1 MWTNLDTS
9 KVIASMSENFS
20 SYFEILMCAI
30 YANTDDNMH
39 MNRICRSGM
48 TITLNSRIS
57 AHSTNW
63 MNTWAP
69 SLKGWASP
77 LPEPENDINVT
88 PQSNRF
94 YKLWHQSR
102 ISPCLVHWLISV
114 VIASMSENFSA
125 FFSCVWYTFAS
136 TEHNIH
142 IHSVRRSVMST
153 SSLLQEIL
161 AYSSNR
167 VWTDLWHDFLQRLE
181 DFLES
186 LIWVHLQP
194 TWFPPSQKLIQTY
207 HKLGIN

>member
-1 MWTNLDTS
+1 MWTNLDIS

-94 YKLWHQSR
+94 YKLWHREFLLAWCTDLSLWSSHLCQR
-102 ISPCLVHWLISV
+102 ISVRFSHACDIHLPAQSIIFTSTVYADRLWAQVHYCKNFWHIV
-114 VIASMSENFSA
+114 ATECEQICDVIFCNGWRI
-125 FFSCVWYTFAS
+125 CW
-136 TEHNIH
+136 N
-142 IHSVRRSVMST
+142 
-153 SSLLQEIL
+153 
-161 AYSSNR
+161 
-167 VWTDLWHDFLQRLE
+167 
-181 DFLES
+181 
-186 LIWVHLQP
+186 P
-194 TWFPPSQKLIQTY
+194 
-207 HKLGIN
+207 